1 MIVFTITHQTKDI
14 IWVTSTRTT
23 PEERWEQLINQAQE
37 MAQTGLHLEGIFRQ
51 IDEDGVDSFTLNEWG
66 FGENPTEIKQLMR
79 EAQMELGAQP
89 LITGKMDHSQSPR
102 KKLSDRQA
110 MDLLNSI
117 EAKLD
122 LPKTDKLPPSSSLS
136 ATRPKVTENK
146 SLAKESSPQ
155 ISQKLPTGRVSSAI
169 KEKKIREAIEE
180 EKAKRAATKSAE
192 IARSAREMNH
202 VIASIE
208 NRRLQMRD
216 ERAAKIQEER
226 KRKQAALKKSQKEI
240 LSSSATTKPTTTER
254 LVSLAKEK
262 TNQSS
267 VEAVFATGHNRKS
280 NFENVTKPSS
290 NVMPLSNHAEPV
302 IPAQKEVPL
311 SREEAIAAAKLLA
324 RLMRA
329 KHARRLGSELKTG

>member
-37 MAQTGLHLEGIFRQ
+37 MTQTGVHLEGIFRH
-51 IDEDGVDSFTLNEWG
+51 IEEDGLDCFTLDEWG
-66 FGENPTEIKQLMR
+66 FGENPSEIKQLIR
-79 EAQMELGAQP
+79 EAEMELGAHP
-89 LITGKMDHSQSPR
+89 LITGKMDQSQAPR

-122 LPKTDKLPPSSSLS
+122 LPKSDKLP
-136 ATRPKVTENK
+136 
-146 SLAKESSPQ
+146 SSPNATSSK
-155 ISQKLPTGRVSSAI
+155 IVENPPLTKAITPEKSNKLPTGRVSSAL

-208 NRRLQMRD
+208 NRRQQLRD
-216 ERAAKIQEER
+216 ERAAKAQEDR
-226 KRKQAALKKSQKEI
+226 KKKQAALKKAQKAQKEALATPSSI
-240 LSSSATTKPTTTER
+240 EEKSAPPAPNMTTGSSAAPVAARDDESKAAIQA
-254 LVSLAKEK
+254 S
-262 TNQSS
+262 
-267 VEAVFATGHNRKS
+267 
-280 NFENVTKPSS
+280 TKPSS
-290 NVMPLSNHAEPV
+290 NVMSLSDRSESAIPEPKV
-302 IPAQKEVPL
+302 APL

-329 KHARRLGSELKTG
+329 KHARRYGSALRTG